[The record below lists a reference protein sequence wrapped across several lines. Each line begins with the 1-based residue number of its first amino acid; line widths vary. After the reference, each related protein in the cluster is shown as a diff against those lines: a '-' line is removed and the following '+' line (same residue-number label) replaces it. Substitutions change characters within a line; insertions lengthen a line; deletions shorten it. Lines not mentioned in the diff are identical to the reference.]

1 MGRVKGTFSSQND
14 QFFVHHSDISFLS
27 LFVTTSQT
35 FFILD
40 ILDIGELKLRQSDR
54 LPISVKKGMGG
65 ASVLDINIVFTV
77 YR

>member
-27 LFVTTSQT
+27 LFVTASQT

-40 ILDIGELKLRQSDR
+40 ILDIGELTYKRCRRTETSAKR
-54 LPISVKKGMGG
+54 PVTHKCKEGG
-65 ASVLDINIVFTV
+65 GGS
-77 YR
+77 